1 MRRAGDGRAGS
12 GTIVSCLHCEIG
24 AINTRFA
31 RGLDHDDVDSVMELF
46 TDDAVY
52 DNGRVHLEGL
62 DELRAWF
69 TERAAAAF
77 VSRTTRHVWSALHLE
92 RIGDDQLRAESTWV
106 TYAANQRPPVDFV
119 AVSAVADF
127 VDELRM
133 VDGRWLISRREIRVV
148 FRDAGVA
155 PPV

>member
-1 MRRAGDGRAGS
+1 
-12 GTIVSCLHCEIG
+12 VSCLQCEIG
-24 AINTRFA
+24 AIHTRFA
-31 RGLDHDDVDSVMELF
+31 RGLDHDDVDAVMDLF

-52 DNGRVHLEGL
+52 DNGRIHLEGV
-62 DELRAWF
+62 DEIRSWL
-69 TERAAAAF
+69 TERAAAAS
-77 VSRTTRHVWSALHLE
+77 VSRTTRHVWSALHIEQVAPRELC
-92 RIGDDQLRAESTWV
+92 AESTWV